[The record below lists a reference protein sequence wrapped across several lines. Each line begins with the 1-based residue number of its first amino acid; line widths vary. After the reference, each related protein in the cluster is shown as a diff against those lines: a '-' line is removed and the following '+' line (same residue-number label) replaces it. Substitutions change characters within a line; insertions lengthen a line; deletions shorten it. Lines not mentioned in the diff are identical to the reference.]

1 MFEGNVLDLSLNAE
15 KVLKEYVKEK
25 GNILLAV
32 SSLYRDIIEGASE
45 KDSRLDDWVCSLY
58 EVISNKY
65 KDPFALPS
73 YFFTIPIE
81 IPYLKKSLEVA
92 YSSFP
97 LIYNLYDITLNRAA
111 FLDNEYAYS
120 YLIKKYED
128 NWTYFICSFFLQDD
142 INILFYP
149 SNSLSILKE
158 QFSHNLLLPGESHYS
173 FSSFK
178 QYVDRHIKTKTIL
191 NIEILK
197 RIYSPKYETLY
208 QTDDSSIARETRKA
222 FKKSNVVITQI
233 GGKDEQ
239 RNK

>member
-1 MFEGNVLDLSLNAE
+1 MIDGNTLDLSSNAE

-32 SSLYRDIIEGASE
+32 SSLYGDIIKTANE
-45 KDSRLDDWVCSLY
+45 KDSRLDDWVCSLF
-58 EVISNKY
+58 EVISIKY

-73 YFFTIPIE
+73 YFLTIPIE
-81 IPYLKKSLEVA
+81 VPALKKSLKVA

-97 LIYNLYDITLNRAA
+97 WIENLYDITLNRAA
-111 FLDNEYAYS
+111 ILDNEYAYS
-120 YLIKKYED
+120 YILKRYEG
-128 NWTYFICSFFLQDD
+128 NWAYFICSFFYQDD

-149 SNSLSILKE
+149 SNSLSILEE
-158 QFSHNLLLPGESHYS
+158 QFSHNLLLPGENHYS

-178 QYVDRHIKTKTIL
+178 QYVDRHIKTKTNL

-208 QTDDSSIARETRKA
+208 QIDDSSIARETRKA
-222 FKKSNVVITQI
+222 LKNNVVINQI